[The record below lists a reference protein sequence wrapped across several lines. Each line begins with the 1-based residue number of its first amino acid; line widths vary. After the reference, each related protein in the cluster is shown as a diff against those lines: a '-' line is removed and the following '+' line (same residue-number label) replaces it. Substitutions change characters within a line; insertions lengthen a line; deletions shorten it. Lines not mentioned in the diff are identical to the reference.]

1 MRGLLHRRQRSGQA
15 AVLIALVLFS
25 LIVFLALAT
34 NMGILVNDKI
44 RMQNA
49 ADLGAYAGA
58 YKEAQQ
64 LNALVAKNREI
75 VDMVDSCRDAITS
88 RPWDND
94 DCDCEARSDAAE
106 LYLQNCQASIDD
118 KAQEFV
124 GLAQWSASV
133 APAVAAGNV
142 TLNTNMAGTLA
153 AGGQIHTG
161 TDSASRNGAYRV
173 QGLGSTPASIANY
186 RRAVSNFNYPVLLY
200 CRTAVGCVPSGVVPS
215 EETYT
220 LQTWYYKG
228 QDLSSPS
235 QYRPSQEP
243 DVWILAE
250 ARGTPVNTFLD
261 IAFSS
266 SGTDGGYFGASSY
279 SGSTDEMVAVAV
291 AKPYGGSVGPSSLSR
306 DDAFGNIPNGP
317 YFDGT
322 SSQTAIG
329 SMIPEYRAR
338 MAGFGEW
345 SSSSVPTGRA
355 AALNPRDA
363 YAASTS
369 PYASAAAKLRH

>member
-1 MRGLLHRRQRSGQA
+1 MSQRLQRRSRRGQA

-34 NMGILVNDKI
+34 NMGILVNDKV

-64 LNALVAKNREI
+64 LNALVQKNREI
-75 VDMVDSCRDAITS
+75 LDIVDSCRDTITS

-94 DCDCEARSDAAE
+94 DCNCEASSEAAE
-106 LYLQNCQASIDD
+106 LYLQNCQSAIDA

-133 APAVAAGNV
+133 APAVVAGES
-142 TLNTNMAGTLA
+142 TLNANMAGTVA
-153 AGGQIHTG
+153 AGGRIHTG

-173 QGLGSTPASIANY
+173 QGIGSTPAAIANY

-215 EETYT
+215 EQTYEIR
-220 LQTWYYKG
+220 TWYYKG
-228 QDLSSPS
+228 QDLSNPN

-243 DVWILAE
+243 DVWVLAE
-250 ARGTPVNTFLD
+250 ARGTPVNTYLD

-291 AKPYGGSVGPSSLSR
+291 AKPYGGSVGPSAVSR
-306 DDAFGNIPNGP
+306 DDAFGNIPTGP
-317 YFDGT
+317 YFDGS
-322 SSQTAIG
+322 SSQTARD

-338 MAGFGEW
+338 LAGFGEW
-345 SSSSVPTGRA
+345 ASSSVPTGRD

-369 PYASAAAKLRH
+369 PHAAAAAKLRH